1 MEAGR
6 LSAKSVLVLA
16 LIAVLLGGG
25 FLAIARPAF
34 FASWTNLAAL
44 IAVEVFLLAL
54 WRYEQFFLPVLLIA
68 FLWAGLDLPFARQ
81 WDAARW
87 VVLAAGAF
95 LGCILWLRTR
105 RLYLHTFHYFFFA
118 LVFAALGSALDSPY
132 PRVALLKVLSLFLL
146 FLYSATGARVAI
158 VGRIKNFLPAFLLA
172 SEIAV
177 WISAIC
183 YWGIAP
189 GIFGNQNSMGAITG
203 VVLFPAL
210 LWSVLTGPT
219 AGLRRRRFVALILCA
234 LLLYSSMARAG
245 MLAGVVAAAVLLLSM
260 RRYRLSLLC
269 AVGLVAFFAG
279 ASFVAPVKIGEV
291 KSSILYKQ
299 GSQHEGVLQSRRTV
313 WDRTVTSIQEHPW
326 LGTGFG
332 TSAEGDTW
340 NRLYV
345 ATENKINREHGS
357 SYLEIVEWL
366 GILGVLP
373 FAAVLALLLRQV
385 WQVCLWIRHT
395 RSPLH
400 PAALLAAIVVAGL
413 THAIFEDWL
422 LAVGYYLTV
431 LFWPL
436 AFALMDLLPERAA
449 VTSATV
455 QPRVNAVGR
464 PLNALVDARG

>member
-1 MEAGR
+1 MSLFFGACFF
-6 LSAKSVLVLA
+6 
-16 LIAVLLGGG
+16 AVV
-25 FLAIARPAF
+25 RPAF
-34 FASWTNLAAL
+34 LANWTNLAAL
-44 IAVEVFLLAL
+44 VAIEVFFLAL
-54 WRYEQFFLPVLLIA
+54 WRYERFFLPVLLIA

-81 WDAARW
+81 WEAARW
-87 VVLAAGAF
+87 AVLAAGAF

-105 RLYLHTFHYFFFA
+105 RLYLRTFHYFFFA

-146 FLYSATGARVAI
+146 FLYCATGARVAI
-158 VGRIKNFLPAFLLA
+158 VSRIRNFVPAFLLGC
-172 SEIAV
+172 EMTV
-177 WISAIC
+177 WMSAIC
-183 YWGIAP
+183 CWGIAP
-189 GIFGNQNSMGAITG
+189 NIFGNQNSLGAITG

-210 LWSVLTGPT
+210 LWGALAGQT
-219 AGLRRRRFVALILCA
+219 AGLRRRRLVALVVCA

-245 MLAGVVAAAVLLLSM
+245 MLAAVVAAAMLLLSM
-260 RRYRLSLLC
+260 RRYKLSLACSAALL
-269 AVGLVAFFAG
+269 ALLAG
-279 ASFVAPVKIGEV
+279 ASFVAPSRVGEV

-357 SYLEIVEWL
+357 SYLEVVEWL
-366 GILGVLP
+366 GILGALP

-385 WQVCLWIRHT
+385 WRVCLWIRHT

-400 PAALLAAIVVAGL
+400 PAALVAAIVIAGL
-413 THAIFEDWL
+413 AHAIFEDWL

-436 AFALMDLLPERAA
+436 AFSLMDLLPQRPAITAPPVSPRIRAPEH
-449 VTSATV
+449 T
-455 QPRVNAVGR
+455 
-464 PLNALVDARG
+464 LNAFVDAQG